1 MGNKMRAGIIGC
13 GMIAKRLHVPD
24 YSYAPDTDLV
34 AFCDLV
40 PEKARELAA
49 KWFPQAAIYSDY
61 KKMLREQNLDCV
73 TVTLPNYLHAAV
85 AVDCLRAGVNVLV
98 EKPMATSTEEGRRM
112 IEAAK
117 KAGKLLMVNQSQRLF
132 PPHVKA
138 KEILDSGI
146 MGKILFVSATFGHE
160 GPEYWSPTGKWFFQK
175 DKARWGAMADLG
187 VHKADLIRHLT
198 GKEISE
204 ISAYT
209 ARLEKKGTVE
219 DNFVSCLKFEDGTV
233 GTLCASWTVKGM
245 EANYTILHC
254 ENGTLRVAE
263 IPGEPLLAQMVKPQ
277 CEIKFEVPP
286 ALTNVAESWG
296 LDVSGRFVRACRGEE
311 KPYCTGEDALKSL
324 EVILAAEKSVDTGRS
339 VKVKH

>member
-1 MGNKMRAGIIGC
+1 
-13 GMIAKRLHVPD
+13 MIAKRLHAPD
-24 YSYAPDTDLV
+24 YSYAPDCEVV
-34 AFCDLV
+34 AYCDAI
-40 PEKARELAA
+40 PAKAKELAD
-49 KWFPQAAIYSDY
+49 KWAPQAQIYTDY
-61 KKMLREQNLDCV
+61 KKMLKEANLDCV
-73 TVTLPNYLHAAV
+73 TVTLPNYLHATV
-85 AVDCLRAGVNVLV
+85 AIDALRAGCNVLV
-98 EKPMATSTEEGRRM
+98 EKPMATSAEEGRRM
-112 IEAAK
+112 VEAAK

-187 VHKADLIRHLT
+187 VHKADLIRYLS
-198 GKEISE
+198 GKEIDE

-209 ARLEKKGTVE
+209 AKLEKKGTVE

-245 EANYTILHC
+245 EANYTIFHC

-263 IPGEPLLAQMVKPQ
+263 IPGQPLLAQMVKPR
-277 CEIKFEVPP
+277 CEISFEVPP

-311 KPYCTGEDALKSL
+311 KPYCAGEDALKSL
-324 EVILAAEKSVDTGRS
+324 EVILAAEKSADTGRS
-339 VKVKH
+339 VKVRH

>member
-1 MGNKMRAGIIGC
+1 MANTMRAGIIGC
-13 GMIAKRLHVPD
+13 GMIAKRLHAPD
-24 YSYAPDTDLV
+24 YSYAPDTTVV
-34 AFCDLV
+34 AYCDAI
-40 PEKARELAA
+40 PAKAKELAD
-49 KWFPQAAIYSDY
+49 KWSPRAGIYTDY
-61 KKMLREQNLDCV
+61 KKMLKEANLDCV
-73 TVTLPNYLHAAV
+73 TITLPNYLHAPV
-85 AVDCLRAGVNVLV
+85 AIDALKAGCHVLV
-98 EKPMATSTEEGRRM
+98 EKPMATSAAEGQKM
-112 IEAAK
+112 VDAAK

-160 GPEYWSPTGKWFFQK
+160 GPEHWSPTGKWFFDQS
-175 DKARWGAMADLG
+175 KARWGAMADLG

-198 GKEISE
+198 GKEIAE

-209 ARLEKKGTVE
+209 AKLEKKGTVE
-219 DNFVSCLKFEDGTV
+219 DNFVSCLKFADGTV

-245 EANYTILHC
+245 EANYTIFHC

-263 IPGEPLLAQMVKPQ
+263 LPGEPLLAEMVKPQ
-277 CEIKFEVPP
+277 CRISFDVPP

-311 KPYCTGEDALKSL
+311 KPYCAGADALKSL
-324 EVILAAEKSVDTGRS
+324 EVILAAEKSAQTGKS
-339 VKVKH
+339 VKVKR